1 MVVEVNKTEQPIVVD
16 AAHQVAGRMASK
28 IAKLLIEGRHV
39 VVLNAETSL
48 MSGSKKNIFAEYMQ
62 RKELKSIVNPINAPH
77 RPKQPNMILN
87 RIIRGMLPRRKPKGQ
102 NAFKRL
108 KVHIGIPTP
117 YRSIEKTTFED
128 AKPRKPIQLYITI
141 GEIAVSQGWE
151 KR

>member
-1 MVVEVNKTEQPIVVD
+1 MAETVKTDQPIVVD
-16 AAHQVAGRMASK
+16 AAQQVAGRMASK

-39 VVLNAETSL
+39 VVLNAEAAL

-77 RPKQPNMILN
+77 RPRQPNMILN
-87 RIIRGMLPRRKPKGQ
+87 RMIRGMLPRRKPKGQ

-117 YRSIEKTTFED
+117 YRSVEKMTFED
-128 AKPRKPIQLYITI
+128 TKPRKPVQLYVTI
-141 GEIAVSQGWE
+141 GEIAVNQGWR

>member
-1 MVVEVNKTEQPIVVD
+1 MVAETVKTDQPIVVD
-16 AAHQVAGRMASK
+16 AAQQVAGRMASK

-39 VVLNAETSL
+39 VVLNAEAAL

-77 RPKQPNMILN
+77 RPRQPNMILN
-87 RIIRGMLPRRKPKGQ
+87 RMIRGMLPRRKPKGQ

-117 YRSIEKTTFED
+117 YRTVEKMTFED
-128 AKPRKPIQLYITI
+128 AKPRKQLSFYITI
-141 GEIAVSQGWE
+141 GEIAVSQGW
-151 KR
+151 RRR

>member
-1 MVVEVNKTEQPIVVD
+1 MVEIAKTEQPVVVD
-16 AAHQVAGRMASK
+16 AAQQVAGRMASK
-28 IAKLLIEGRHV
+28 IAKLLIEGKHV

-77 RPKQPNMILN
+77 RPRQPNMILN

-102 NAFKRL
+102 NAFRRL

-117 YRSIEKTTFED
+117 YRSVEKMTFED
-128 AKPRKPIQLYITI
+128 AKPNKPLQLYVTL
-141 GEIAVSQGWE
+141 GEIAVNQGWR

>member
-1 MVVEVNKTEQPIVVD
+1 MVEIAKTEQPVVVD
-16 AAHQVAGRMASK
+16 AAQEVAGRMASK
-28 IAKLLIEGRHV
+28 IAKLLIEGKHV

-77 RPKQPNMILN
+77 RPRQPNMILN
-87 RIIRGMLPRRKPKGQ
+87 RMIRGMLPRRKPKGQ

-117 YRSIEKTTFED
+117 YRTVEKMTFED
-128 AKPRKPIQLYITI
+128 AKPKKQLQLYVTI
-141 GEIAVSQGWE
+141 GEIAVNQGWR

>member
-1 MVVEVNKTEQPIVVD
+1 MVEIAKTEQPVVVD
-16 AAHQVAGRMASK
+16 AAQQVAGRMASK

-77 RPKQPNMILN
+77 RPRQPNMILN
-87 RIIRGMLPRRKPKGQ
+87 RMIRGMLPRRKPKGQ

-117 YRSIEKTTFED
+117 YRTVEKMTFED
-128 AKPRKPIQLYITI
+128 AKPKKQLQLYVTI
-141 GEIAVSQGWE
+141 GEIAVNQGWR

>member
-1 MVVEVNKTEQPIVVD
+1 MVAETVKTDQPIVVD
-16 AAHQVAGRMASK
+16 AAQQVAGRMASK

-39 VVLNAETSL
+39 VVLNAEAAL

-102 NAFKRL
+102 TAFKRL

-117 YRSIEKTTFED
+117 YRSVEKMTFED
-128 AKPRKPIQLYITI
+128 AKPRKQLSFYITI
-141 GEIAVSQGWE
+141 GEIAVSQGW
-151 KR
+151 RRR

>member
-1 MVVEVNKTEQPIVVD
+1 MDKITKIEQPIVVD
-16 AAHQVAGRMASK
+16 ATHQIAGRIASK

-102 NAFKRL
+102 TAFKRL

-117 YRSIEKTTFED
+117 YRSVEKMTFED
-128 AKPRKPIQLYITI
+128 AKPRKQLSFYITI
-141 GEIAVSQGWE
+141 GEIAVSQGW
-151 KR
+151 RRR

>member
-1 MVVEVNKTEQPIVVD
+1 MVEIAKTEQPVVVD
-16 AAHQVAGRMASK
+16 AAQEVAGRMASK
-28 IAKLLIEGRHV
+28 IAKLLIEGKHV

-48 MSGSKKNIFAEYMQ
+48 MSGSKKNIFTEYMQ

-77 RPKQPNMILN
+77 RPRQPNMILN
-87 RIIRGMLPRRKPKGQ
+87 RMIRGMLPRRKPKGQ

-117 YRSIEKTTFED
+117 YRTVEKMTFED
-128 AKPRKPIQLYITI
+128 AKPKKQLQLYVTI
-141 GEIAVSQGWE
+141 GEIAVNQGWR

>member
-1 MVVEVNKTEQPIVVD
+1 MVEIAKTEQPVVVD
-16 AAHQVAGRMASK
+16 AAQQVAGRMASK
-28 IAKLLIEGRHV
+28 IAKLLIEGKHV

-77 RPKQPNMILN
+77 RPRQPNMILN
-87 RIIRGMLPRRKPKGQ
+87 RMIRGMLPRRKPKGQ

-117 YRSIEKTTFED
+117 YRTVEKMTFED
-128 AKPRKPIQLYITI
+128 AKPKKPLQLYVTI
-141 GEIAVSQGWE
+141 GEIAVNQGWR

>member
-1 MVVEVNKTEQPIVVD
+1 MVEIAKTEQPVVVD
-16 AAHQVAGRMASK
+16 AAQQVAGRMASK
-28 IAKLLIEGRHV
+28 IAKLLIEGKHV

-77 RPKQPNMILN
+77 RPRQPNMILN
-87 RIIRGMLPRRKPKGQ
+87 RMIRGMLPRRKPKGQ

-117 YRSIEKTTFED
+117 YRTVEKMTFED
-128 AKPRKPIQLYITI
+128 AKPKKQLQLYVTI
-141 GEIAVSQGWE
+141 GEIAVNQGWR

>member
-1 MVVEVNKTEQPIVVD
+1 MVAETVKTDQPIVVD
-16 AAHQVAGRMASK
+16 AAQQVAGRMASK

-39 VVLNAETSL
+39 VVLNAEAAL

-77 RPKQPNMILN
+77 RPRQPNMILN
-87 RIIRGMLPRRKPKGQ
+87 RMIRGMLPRRKPKGQ

-117 YRSIEKTTFED
+117 YRTVEKMTFED
-128 AKPRKPIQLYITI
+128 AKPKKPLQLYVTI
-141 GEIAVSQGWE
+141 GEIAVNQGWR

>member
-1 MVVEVNKTEQPIVVD
+1 LVVEIAKTEQPVVVD
-16 AAHQVAGRMASK
+16 AAQQVAGRMASK
-28 IAKLLIEGRHV
+28 IAKLLIEGKHV

-77 RPKQPNMILN
+77 RPRQPNMILN
-87 RIIRGMLPRRKPKGQ
+87 RMIRGMLPRRKPKGQ

-117 YRSIEKTTFED
+117 YRTVEKMTFED
-128 AKPRKPIQLYITI
+128 AKPKKQLQLYVTI
-141 GEIAVSQGWE
+141 GEIAVNQGWR

>member
-1 MVVEVNKTEQPIVVD
+1 MAETVKTDQPIVVD
-16 AAHQVAGRMASK
+16 AAQQVAGRMASK

-77 RPKQPNMILN
+77 RPRQPNMILN
-87 RIIRGMLPRRKPKGQ
+87 RMIRGMLPRRKPKGQ

-117 YRSIEKTTFED
+117 YRTVEKMTFED
-128 AKPRKPIQLYITI
+128 AKPKKPLQLYVTI
-141 GEIAVSQGWE
+141 GEIAVNQGWR

>member
-1 MVVEVNKTEQPIVVD
+1 VVEIAKTEQPVVVD
-16 AAHQVAGRMASK
+16 AAQQVAGRMASK
-28 IAKLLIEGRHV
+28 IAKLLIEGKHV

-77 RPKQPNMILN
+77 RPRQPNMILN
-87 RIIRGMLPRRKPKGQ
+87 RMIRGMLPRRKPKGQ

-117 YRSIEKTTFED
+117 YRTVEKMTFED
-128 AKPRKPIQLYITI
+128 AKPKKQLQLYVTI
-141 GEIAVSQGWE
+141 GEIAVNQGWR